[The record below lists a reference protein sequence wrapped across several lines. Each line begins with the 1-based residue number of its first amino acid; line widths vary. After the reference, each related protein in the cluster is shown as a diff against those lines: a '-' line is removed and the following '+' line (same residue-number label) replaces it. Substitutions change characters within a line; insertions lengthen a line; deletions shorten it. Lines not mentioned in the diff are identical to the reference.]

1 MQKWWSKLPMVGK
14 WAIGISGAIV
24 LLVIGSAIGS
34 SGVDSEVSDLEATLS
49 SAKGELRAV
58 EASVVKLE
66 GQRDAALEDAA
77 AARQETIELED
88 ASAESDGGSESE
100 AEPVAEGEAEPTE
113 PPNVVG
119 LPLPQAKQMLEE
131 AGYRTAA
138 KNTDTTFGII
148 VPENYTICNQGKPR
162 GDLVVVLAQ
171 KYGC

>member
-1 MQKWWSKLPMVGK
+1 MQNWWSRLPTAGK
-14 WAIGISGAIV
+14 WAIGIVGAVI
-24 LLVIGSAIGS
+24 LLAIGSAIGS
-34 SGVDSEVSDLEATLS
+34 GGADSEVSDLEAELI
-49 SAKGELRAV
+49 SAKAERRAV
-58 EASVVKLE
+58 EARVGKLE

-77 AARQETIELED
+77 TARQEAVELEHA
-88 ASAESDGGSESE
+88 ASESGDGSESE
-100 AEPVAEGEAEPTE
+100 AEPLAEADAEPAE

-119 LPLPQAKQMLEE
+119 LPLPQARRMLKE

-148 VPENYTICNQGKPR
+148 VPENYTICNQGQPR